1 MDDIIKMYEKYK
13 KNAKDRREYDVVEY
27 YSQVIVN
34 LKNRKNYQSKKDS

>member
-13 KNAKDRREYDVVEY
+13 KNAKARGEYDVVEY

-34 LKNRKNYQSKKDS
+34 LKNQKNSQSKID